1 MKKLLEYTYET
12 DSCALRYSKTK
23 YNGKKCIVINGLADL
38 HDTVII
44 PKEIGGIPVKII
56 RSHAF
61 YNTDI
66 KHVILPE
73 GLEEIQDRAFAS
85 CTLLKEINFPSTLK
99 HIGNEAFV
107 YCESLKSIILNEG
120 LTSLSEGI
128 FRACSSLENV
138 SFPESLIKID
148 SEAFR
153 FTKIKR
159 IHFNSNLKEI
169 GKSAFEDCG
178 SLENIEF
185 NEGLEYIGEY
195 AFNAN
200 CSLTKIILPESLIT
214 LEYNAFNDCSSL
226 QTFYIGKNL
235 VNITEQNFLYNCENL
250 REIKV
255 NSDNKFFKD
264 IDGVLYDYN
273 IKTLIRVPP
282 CLENKTLDMP
292 VLVNRFAKSCFSG
305 VNLEK
310 VIIRSK
316 SIEGITDSFV
326 GSVENICCV
335 PNSDVDKQIRDYW
348 DVNPTPIQSTL
359 DIFLKELDDE
369 KVK

>member
-12 DSCALRYSKTK
+12 DSCALKYSKK
-23 YNGKKCIVINGLADL
+23 KHNGKKCIIINGLADL

-73 GLEEIQDRAFAS
+73 GLEEIEDRAFAS
-85 CTLLKEINFPSTLK
+85 CTLLEEINFPSTLK

-107 YCESLKSIILNEG
+107 YCERLKSIILNEG
-120 LTSLSEGI
+120 LTNLSEGV
-128 FRACSSLENV
+128 FRSCSGLENV

-153 FTKIKR
+153 YTKIKNIR
-159 IHFNSNLKEI
+159 FNSNLKEI
-169 GKSAFEDCG
+169 SKSAFEDCD
-178 SLENIEF
+178 SLENVEF
-185 NEGLEYIGEY
+185 NEGLECIGEY
-195 AFNAN
+195 AFNTD

-214 LEYNAFNDCSSL
+214 LGYNAFNSCSSL

-235 VNITEQNFLYNCENL
+235 ANITEQDFLYNSENL

-255 NSDNKFFKD
+255 NPDNRFFRD
-264 IDGVLYDYN
+264 IDGVLYDCN
-273 IKTLIRVPP
+273 LKMLIRVPP
-282 CLENKTLDMP
+282 CLENKTLDIP
-292 VLVNRFAKSCFSG
+292 ILVNRFAEHCFSG
-305 VNLEK
+305 VDLEK

-316 SIEGITDSFV
+316 SIRGISDSCV
-326 GSVENICCV
+326 GRIENICCI